1 MSYKSA
7 LGPPLSCVPRNLHQ
21 FIFVTATLQSCST
34 LVSIIRRFLL
44 PITLLRILREGLVFL
59 PFALETPGRPSPSPG
74 CHRTSQA
81 TGKCSGK
88 VQGAWGGGGHRPA
101 LRQVVP
107 DPHEGKCPHALNAVP
122 RWWLP
127 SSPYWR
133 HRMKLDLL
141 WYVVINLH
149 HFLGNKCFH
158 TILRGLSTEMRIGV
172 NDYNGNTFVSVISL
186 IWFNAQNGIFLI
198 S

>member
-34 LVSIIRRFLL
+34 LVSIIKRFLP
-44 PITLLRILREGLVFL
+44 PITLLQILREGLVFL
-59 PFALETPGRPSPSPG
+59 PFALETPGRPSPG

-122 RWWLP
+122 RCRL
-127 SSPYWR
+127 S
-133 HRMKLDLL
+133 LFLILTALNEAALL
-141 WYVVINLH
+141 CYVVEHCQRHNGPEGWVHITSSNTNL
-149 HFLGNKCFH
+149 
-158 TILRGLSTEMRIGV
+158 
-172 NDYNGNTFVSVISL
+172 DQIS
-186 IWFNAQNGIFLI
+186 

>member
-101 LRQVVP
+101 LGQVVP
-107 DPHEGKCPHALNAVP
+107 DPHEGKCPHALNADFP
-122 RWWLP
+122 LP
-127 SSPYWR
+127 
-133 HRMKLDLL
+133 HIDLL

-186 IWFNAQNGIFLI
+186 IWFNAQNGILLI